1 MHRSQ
6 SQALSVT
13 LTQTTRRPPNSPLT
27 LNSGVF
33 SDIVFCKIVVR
44 TSEGETCHLRKLDI
58 SSRQLAEKC
67 FKQKPS
73 TPMSGPPGHPSCFLL
88 QSKPDPD
95 LFNLVGVGY
104 AAYGVVKLFRDVG
117 THECDLWFPFFF
129 SWKFPDSHKTAVI
142 CRPKN
147 VLKLQF

>member
-73 TPMSGPPGHPSCFLL
+73 TPMSGPPRRLHLCLRGCHRSCFLL

-117 THECDLWFPFFF
+117 THECDLWFPFFLLEV
-129 SWKFPDSHKTAVI
+129 S
-142 CRPKN
+142 
-147 VLKLQF
+147 